1 MKNLKLILIFLAMFV
16 FPLKLLAEEGHLI
29 AEVAGHKLYKEDLNL
44 LVEEEPQLKQI
55 LKTKPELKNE
65 IYQNLINRWINL
77 TLLYL
82 QAEKE
87 GISKDFQIQKKLEE
101 LKKMYL
107 AEEYLK
113 RKVGEIKIEEE
124 VLKSYYER
132 NKERYRKAEGVKVK
146 HILIYVPE
154 KADNATFQKALTKAN
169 QIYSKILKGASF
181 EEMAKLYSDDTTSKV
196 KGGDLG
202 IIRKGETLPE
212 FEREIFKLKVGEI
225 SKPIRS
231 PYGYHIVKI
240 EKKIPAELL
249 PFDTVKSLVEEDYRK
264 EREKFLMEKL
274 LEELYQV
281 YQPKIYLEDI
291 KEAFNETK

>member
-264 EREKFLMEKL
+264 EREKFLMKKL